1 MAVYTY
7 GASDISV
14 GTFNTWANN
23 VAAQA
28 NTSLS
33 GSLSDFFPAD
43 SAPFQVSDIQSTD
56 IFYGTITAENGGTVA
71 LTSPYTVGATTS
83 ITVKNFAIDTY
94 SLTIVASATYPYT
107 FHSWRDASG
116 GGGSQLSTNAT
127 LTLTD
132 TDHTSVT
139 VFYAFFTTSHID
151 PPF

>member
-71 LTSPYTVGATTS
+71 LSSPYTVDATTS

-127 LTLTD
+127 LTLPD